1 MGIIEKRKNPRVS
14 TVNLISYAGTG
25 EGGDSLDQGM
35 GKALDIGQGGLL
47 METSALIQAQY
58 ILLTSMNVNEELIK
72 VKGRVV
78 YCREIEPGV
87 FHAPIICSHCVQKIL
102 GYEVV
107 INTTYNAVRADLRAK
122 RGSTHTQGRVCPKI
136 MKCPYCGCV
145 YFAGNPCPM
154 CGK

>member
-1 MGIIEKRKNPRVS
+1 LGIIEKRKNARVS

-25 EGGDSLDQGM
+25 EGGVSLGQGM

-47 METSALIQAQY
+47 METSVPIQAQY

-87 FHAPIICSHCVQKIL
+87 FHT
-102 GYEVV
+102 G
-107 INTTYNAVRADLRAK
+107 VRFEESDEKVREIVAEMIKAFLKTKAE
-122 RGSTHTQGRVCPKI
+122 
-136 MKCPYCGCV
+136 
-145 YFAGNPCPM
+145 
-154 CGK
+154 